1 MWDYL
6 FPHFCLGC
14 REEGTILCFKCQAT
28 ISVLGVFVP
37 LENTKFLDDHSA
49 LGFFEENSLLQ
60 KLLYAYKYNFV
71 EDVLKIFEILMQQF
85 LKLNKHYFDQ
95 IDILVPVPLH
105 KRRLAER
112 GFNQAEEI
120 AKILAMELQLP
131 LENMLIRK
139 KSTKQQAKLQ
149 KDERIKNIK
158 NAFALK
164 DVATLKG
171 KNILLVDDVFTTG
184 STLDESARILK
195 EAGAERVKA
204 FTLARG

>member
-49 LGFFEENSLLQ
+49 LGFFEENNLLQ

-71 EDVLKIFEILMQQF
+71 EDVLTIFQILMQQF
-85 LKLNKHYFDQ
+85 LKLNKHYFDG
-95 IDILVPVPLH
+95 IDRLVPVPLH
-105 KRRLAER
+105 KRRLSER

-120 AKILAMELQLP
+120 AKILAVELRLP
-131 LENMLIRK
+131 LENILIRK

-149 KDERIKNIK
+149 KQERVENIK
-158 NAFALK
+158 DAFALK
-164 DVATLKG
+164 EGFDIKG
-171 KNILLVDDVFTTG
+171 KNILVVDDVFTTG
-184 STLDESARILK
+184 STLDECARILK
-195 EAGAERVKA
+195 EAGAEMVKA

>member
-60 KLLYAYKYNFV
+60 KLLYAYKYDFV
-71 EDVLKIFEILMQQF
+71 EDVLKIFQILLQQF
-85 LKLNKHYFDQ
+85 LNLNKQYFEQ
-95 IDILVPVPLH
+95 LELIVPVPLH
-105 KRRLAER
+105 KRRFAER

-120 AKILAMELQLP
+120 AKILAAELDVP
-131 LENMLIRK
+131 FENILIRK

-158 NAFALK
+158 DAFVLK
-164 DVATLKG
+164 ENFDIKG

-195 EAGAERVKA
+195 EAGAGLIKA